1 MVGSKSSQLLLI
13 LFTACAVL
21 VPFRGKAVG
30 LTSCQHQKSSFHC
43 VEYVKNYD
51 ADTVTV
57 NIPGLH
63 PLIGHKVNIR
73 VRGVDT
79 PEIRT
84 KNKCEKKKGRH
95 AKKLVKNLLKK
106 AKRIDLTNIE
116 RGKYFRIVADV
127 MIDGKNLTNYLV
139 KNGLGYPYDGG
150 TKAKVN
156 WCKDLK
162 VLAKEFENL
171 KLSSGRKAASE

>member
-1 MVGSKSSQLLLI
+1 
-13 LFTACAVL
+13 
-21 VPFRGKAVG
+21 
-30 LTSCQHQKSSFHC
+30 
-43 VEYVKNYD
+43 VKNYD
-51 ADTVTV
+51 ADTITV

-63 PLIGHKVNIR
+63 PVVGKNMNIR

-84 KNKCEKKKGRH
+84 KNSCEKEKGRH
-95 AKKLVKNLLKK
+95 AKKLVRNLLKK

-127 MIDGKNLTNYLV
+127 VIDGKSLTAYLV
-139 KNGLGYPYDGG
+139 KNGLGYPYEGG
-150 TKAKVN
+150 TKKTIN

-162 VLAKEFENL
+162 TLAKEFQSIQ
-171 KLSSGRKAASE
+171 SSRSRARKAASE